1 MTRFARA
8 LPAVVCLACSTAP
21 SATLSPFGIGVQ
33 FHAPQALLDD
43 VQTVTLYVVDAA
55 TVELTCDEATGMV
68 GGATGLISNEV
79 VNQETVVKVPLGR
92 TRPGGEPCPN
102 GGVFCSEDI
111 VLPRDPSTPLIFQA
125 LGSASGK
132 PIAVGCTTAAVN
144 SDPFYVTMYMLRY
157 VAPAVCGDGVLQVG
171 EQCEGTEGSITPDDP
186 LCDLSCKTKELLL
199 SSDHA
204 GPSNIKITNAPAGSK
219 AGVALAWSQAPNA
232 SNPSPLHAVFEDTNF
247 GSTGTGPEVN
257 YRQMGQDLR
266 PIEYPP
272 LLSSQIRLPL
282 HGGATP
288 GFDQRPRTQAAP
300 AIATMTD
307 GSFVVAY
314 EDDRLSTSA
323 NISLTAVSLDVATPR
338 ADEVSINKLGVDACG
353 SPTVAGGPTDRA
365 LIAWT
370 DHAGRRIRGRIWS
383 KTGWVWTSDTTL
395 SAQEGDNPRATGWN
409 DGWVVAWQGRSN
421 EDNEDVLL
429 VQVEANGTVGAPIVV
444 NERRADVQDRPA
456 IAAMPTGEFAVVWH
470 DTGRIMIQR
479 FDVSGQPL
487 AGDQEVPVGEGSLGA
502 GNHPAV
508 AASTL
513 ASGFYAVAWQT
524 PSGEIRGRLLDR
536 TGGYLYN
543 SVDGQTSS
551 FLVNRADV
559 AGQRTRPAVVIGGAG
574 HIVFAWQDDSVDHN
588 GIWARRFPLPSRD

>member
-1 MTRFARA
+1 MTRYQGAF
-8 LPAVVCLACSTAP
+8 PAVLCLACSTAP
-21 SATLSPFGIGVQ
+21 SATSLPSGIGVQ

-43 VQTVTLYVVDAA
+43 VQTVTLSVVEASR
-55 TVELTCDEATGMV
+55 VELNCDEATGLV
-68 GGATGLISNEV
+68 GSGTGLISNEV
-79 VNQETVVKVPLGR
+79 ANQDVVVKVPLGR

-102 GGVFCSEDI
+102 DGVFCSEDI
-111 VLPRDPSTPLIFQA
+111 VLPRDASTPLIFQA
-125 LGSASGK
+125 LGSANGK
-132 PIAVGCTTAAVN
+132 PLAVGCTTAAVN
-144 SDPFYVTMYMLRY
+144 SDPFYVTMSMLRY

-171 EQCEGTEGSITPDDP
+171 EQCEATDGPIAQDDP
-186 LCDLSCKTKELLL
+186 LCDLSCKTKEMLL

-204 GPSNIKITNAPAGSK
+204 GPSNIQISNAPAGSK
-219 AGVALAWSQAPNA
+219 GGVALAWSQAPNA

-247 GSTGTGPEVN
+247 GATGTGPEVN
-257 YRQMGQDLR
+257 YRQMGQDFR
-266 PIEYPP
+266 PIQYPP

-282 HGGATP
+282 QGGTTP
-288 GFDQRPRTQAAP
+288 GFDQRPRTQGAP

-323 NISLTAVSLDVATPR
+323 NISLTAISSDVAMPR
-338 ADEVSINKLGVDACG
+338 ADEVNINQLGVDACG

-370 DHAGRRIRGRIWS
+370 DRAGRRIRGRIWS
-383 KTGWVWTSDTTL
+383 KTGWVFSSDMTL
-395 SAQEGDNPRATGWN
+395 SAQEGDTPRAAGWN
-409 DGWVVAWQGRSN
+409 DGWVIAWHGRSN
-421 EDNEDVLL
+421 EDNDDVLF
-429 VQVEANGTVGAPIVV
+429 VQVEANGTVGGPIVV
-444 NERRADVQDRPA
+444 NERRADVQNKPA

-487 AGDQEVPVGEGSLGA
+487 AGDQDAPVNEEALGA
-502 GNHPAV
+502 GDHPAI

-513 ASGFYAVAWQT
+513 ASGFYAVTWQT
-524 PSGEIRGRLLDR
+524 ASGEIRARLLDR
-536 TGGYLYN
+536 TGSYLFN
-543 SVDGQTSS
+543 SVDGQPSS

-559 AGQRTRPAVVIGGAG
+559 AGQRTRPSVVIGGAG
-574 HIVFAWQDDSVDHN
+574 HIVFAWQDDSADHS